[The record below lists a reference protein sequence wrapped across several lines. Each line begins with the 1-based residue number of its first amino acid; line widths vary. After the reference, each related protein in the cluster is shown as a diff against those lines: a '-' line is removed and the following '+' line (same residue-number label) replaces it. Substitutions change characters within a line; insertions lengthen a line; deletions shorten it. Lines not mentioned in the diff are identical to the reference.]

1 MCCLTKVVWP
11 CSPVNAVLQ
20 EPLHAELII
29 HAGSG
34 ASKIVHHRQ
43 VAAPMPTIQSAEGS
57 KANQEALQFCWQT
70 APHSTNSPFLRVLR
84 ELVKASKL
92 QADTGTASTAGVP
105 LGSRSPSHNL
115 RCCRYQCLAD
125 NLAVLCSVHS

>member
-57 KANQEALQFCWQT
+57 KANQEALQFCW
-70 APHSTNSPFLRVLR
+70 ADSS
-84 ELVKASKL
+84 S
-92 QADTGTASTAGVP
+92 QAQ
-105 LGSRSPSHNL
+105 SH
-115 RCCRYQCLAD
+115 RFSGC
-125 NLAVLCSVHS
+125 